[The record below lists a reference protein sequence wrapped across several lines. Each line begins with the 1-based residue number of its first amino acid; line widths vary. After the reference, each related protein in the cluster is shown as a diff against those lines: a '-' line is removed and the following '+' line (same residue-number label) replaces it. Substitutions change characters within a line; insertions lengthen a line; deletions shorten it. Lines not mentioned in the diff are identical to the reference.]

1 MRLGIAILVGAVIP
15 GLVFGPLW
23 YGPLFLEP
31 WMSGIGFTRETIGEG
46 SALLMMLPL
55 IGWIFTAAAM
65 NGLYSLLMDQSW
77 RTLIRATIYV
87 GVAGTL
93 LANLFVNVFDPSRKL
108 YLIAID
114 SGYIFVGFAVI
125 LVASKLIY
133 RR

>member
-1 MRLGIAILVGAVIP
+1 MRLGIAILVGAVVP
-15 GLVFGPLW
+15 AFLGALW
-23 YGPLFLEP
+23 YGPLLGKI
-31 WMSGIGFTRETIGEG
+31 WLAGIGFTAETIGQPSG
-46 SALLMMLPL
+46 ILMILPF
-55 IGWIFTAAAM
+55 IGWLVTAGAL

-93 LANLFVNVFDPSRKL
+93 LANLFVNVFDPSREM

-114 SGYIFVGFAVI
+114 SGYIFVGFAAI
-125 LVASKLIY
+125 LIASKLIY